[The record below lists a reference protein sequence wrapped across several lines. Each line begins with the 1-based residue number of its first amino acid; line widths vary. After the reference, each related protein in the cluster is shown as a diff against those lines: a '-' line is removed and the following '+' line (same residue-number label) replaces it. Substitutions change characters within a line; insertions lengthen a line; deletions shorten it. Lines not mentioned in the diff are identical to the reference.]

1 MKINLSLNNLVEID
15 RFILKTNGLKYEH
28 TLFIAED
35 INLSNKYYLID
46 YIVNK
51 DNIDKINNTKQDVL
65 LEELYIVNL
74 SIKKNIPLQI
84 ALFLKEA
91 AYIEDKDME
100 ECLLFL
106 KNIDISFFEV
116 RYDFYK
122 EMRDVD
128 VVVGEILLNYYKV
141 QLKSASNDIES
152 IFEHLDLSKLKR
164 LLNLK

>member
-15 RFILKTNGLKYEH
+15 RFILETNGLKYEH

-51 DNIDKINNTKQDVL
+51 DNIDKINNAKQDVL

>member
-1 MKINLSLNNLVEID
+1 MKINLSLNNLVKID
-15 RFILKTNGLKYEH
+15 KFILETNGLKYEH

-51 DNIDKINNTKQDVL
+51 DNIDKINNAKQDVL

-84 ALFLKEA
+84 ALFLKET
-91 AYIEDKDME
+91 AYIEDKNME

-128 VVVGEILLNYYKV
+128 VVAGDILLNYYKV
-141 QLKSASNDIES
+141 QLKSASNDMES

>member
-1 MKINLSLNNLVEID
+1 MKINLSLNNLVKID
-15 RFILKTNGLKYEH
+15 KFILETNGLKYEH

-51 DNIDKINNTKQDVL
+51 DNIDKINNAKQDVL

-84 ALFLKEA
+84 ALFLKET
-91 AYIEDKDME
+91 AYIEDKNME

-128 VVVGEILLNYYKV
+128 VVVGDILLNYYKV
-141 QLKSASNDIES
+141 QLKSASNDMES